1 MEMLI
6 VMDAGEER
14 DALGQALADLGVA
27 PLEVGDTSAA
37 RAVIERHGDIAAV
50 LLGWR
55 VAGGDTLGFVREL
68 RADVR
73 WNALPVLLV
82 TGATDLGGV
91 GRAIEAGASEYLL
104 PPLDSDMLLEKL
116 LLLGVDPEQ
125 RKAA

>member
-1 MEMLI
+1 MDMLI

-14 DALGQALADLGVA
+14 AALGQALADLGIS
-27 PLEVGDTSAA
+27 PLEVDDTAAA
-37 RAVIERHGDIAAV
+37 RAVIERHDEVAAV
-50 LLGWR
+50 LLAWR

-73 WNALPVLLV
+73 WNALPILLV
-82 TGATDLGGV
+82 TGASDLGGV
-91 GRAIEAGASEYLL
+91 GGAIEAGASEYLL
-104 PPLDSDMLLEKL
+104 PPHDSDTLLEKL